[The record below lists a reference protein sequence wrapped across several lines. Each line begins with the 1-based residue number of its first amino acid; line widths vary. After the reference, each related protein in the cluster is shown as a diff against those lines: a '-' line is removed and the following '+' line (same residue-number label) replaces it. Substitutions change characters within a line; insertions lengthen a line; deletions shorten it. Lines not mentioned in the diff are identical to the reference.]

1 MTLTPLKLEVNE
13 FGPVFGQFYQ
23 SEALSNGQPEQ
34 RSNISENKRLIILL
48 HGWGADGND
57 LAPLAPSLLDPVSV
71 ASSNIS
77 SAHHRPSGGAVFVPD
92 APDICSANPFG
103 RQWFELSNPASG
115 IGRNASACLQT
126 VEFIAAML
134 DSLSAQ
140 TGYVSDQFIL
150 GGFSQGGMV
159 SLTAGLAYQKPL
171 GGLFCLS
178 GAWLTPNQTCY
189 QSAGLPVFLAHG
201 LADPVVPFASMMQ
214 AEADLKKAGFP
225 PQILRREHMAHGI
238 DPETCRTLNRF
249 IANL

>member
-1 MTLTPLKLEVNE
+1 MTSETVILELNE
-13 FGPVFGQFYQ
+13 FGSVSGQLYQ
-23 SEALSNGQPEQ
+23 SEAHSEGQPEQ
-34 RSNISENKRLIILL
+34 LSNIRENKRLVILL
-48 HGWGADGND
+48 HGWGADGSD
-57 LAPLAPSLLDPVSV
+57 LAPLAPSILEPVSV

-140 TGYVSDQFIL
+140 TGYVSDQIIL

-178 GAWLTPNQTCY
+178 GAWLTPDQTCY

-201 LADPVVPFASMMQ
+201 VVDPVVPFASMTQ
-214 AEADLKKAGFP
+214 AEVDLTKAGFP

-238 DPETCRTLNRF
+238 DSETARTLNRF
-249 IANL
+249 IADL